1 MNRCPLRVR
10 LPVWSQV
17 GGQLPCLE
25 VATSITCF
33 GRDMIE
39 YTKRRVEELYTK
51 ENGYATNA
59 VVVYGDTDS
68 VMVRFGTDSIEEAM
82 KLGGF
87 QYRKLSFFIKPIHR
101 VNAGGSSYVVLRASS
116 QARRRRIRSALSSS
130 DPLSLSSRRST
141 AHFC

>member
-1 MNRCPLRVR
+1 MFGLFIFHVGSILFRFFLWLAV
-10 LPVWSQV
+10 QV

-51 ENGYATNA
+51 ANGYEHNA

-68 VMVRFGTDSIEEAM
+68 VMIRFGTNSIQEAM
-82 KLGGF
+82 KLG
-87 QYRKLSFFIKPIHR
+87 K
-101 VNAGGSSYVVLRASS
+101 
-116 QARRRRIRSALSSS
+116 RRCL
-130 DPLSLSSRRST
+130 L
-141 AHFC
+141 